1 MDTKGFQSS
10 FGTSESIAFQTY
22 KVSSGTPAE
31 HSTSDTT
38 SVTDTYGTSYLQVR
52 LKYFQNIPA
61 IRGLQQISRP
71 GNRTYL
77 DVKRILKI
85 SEEQN

>member
-1 MDTKGFQSS
+1 MDTKG
-10 FGTSESIAFQTY
+10 FQTY
-22 KVSSGTPAE
+22 KVSSGTPTE
-31 HSTSDTT
+31 YSTSDTT
-38 SVTDTYGTSYLQVR
+38 SDTYGTSYLQVR